1 MISLLE
7 KAKELSIRF
16 RGLKATQY
24 LFPEEYT
31 QLNPN
36 LILNDDALQEIDMRL
51 IELLNEHYFPCYD
64 LSYDYQK
71 KTRERPYLGLEKIS
85 IVPMGFNGYD
95 YHYFNSDT
103 SWYYVQT
110 VSDLCFEYY
119 GYNLAALS
127 AVEDAVLEFQ
137 SQALGILP
145 DVVKYV
151 WGATDNLWL
160 DSHEEPEFDLI
171 ETEVLYLKEIYQ
183 EARAIIDR
191 LIFFDNWFNDNN
203 AVARSLID
211 SIFNRLPNDRGIN

>member
-24 LFPEEYT
+24 LFPEEYA

-64 LSYDYQK
+64 FCYDYQK

-85 IVPMGFNGYD
+85 IVTMGFNSYD
-95 YHYFNSDT
+95 YHYFNSGA
-103 SWYYVQT
+103 SWYYVQI
-110 VSDLCFEYY
+110 VSELYFAYY
-119 GYNLAALS
+119 DYNLTALS
-127 AVEDAVLEFQ
+127 AVEDAVLEFHDR
-137 SQALGILP
+137 ALEILP

-151 WGATDNLWL
+151 WANTGNLWL
-160 DSHEEPEFDLI
+160 DSHEEAEFDLI
-171 ETEVLYLKEIYQ
+171 ETEVLYLKETYQ
-183 EARAIIDR
+183 EAAAIMER
-191 LIFFDNWFNDNN
+191 LIFFDNWFIDNN

-211 SIFNRLPNDRGIN
+211 PIFNQLV